1 MSAIELSLTELREV
15 TRYAVACATPALRV
29 FEAARPDDPR
39 PREALDAAQAFADG
53 AARTRAIRDCAWA
66 AHRAYQEAR
75 DAGQT
80 AASEAARA
88 AVAAASAAFLHPLA
102 KATQVLHILGPAGH
116 AARALE
122 LEAGDDHKAGAD
134 FLAWAEAQ
142 AGPQAGPQAGARP
155 RAAAQA
161 GARAGAQ
168 AGARAKAQTG
178 AQTGAQARGT
188 VVDVLTR
195 YPAAPD
201 GRGRVGELVRALDA
215 RLRSSADEGNVDETE
230 GSSAGRG
237 MLG

>member
-15 TRYAVACATPALRV
+15 TRYAVACAAPALRV

-53 AARTRAIRDCAWA
+53 GARTRAIRDCAWA
-66 AHRAYQEAR
+66 AHRAYQETR

-88 AVAAASAAFLHPLA
+88 AVAAAGAAFLHPLA

-122 LEAGDDHKAGAD
+122 LEAGDDHKVGAD

-142 AGPQAGPQAGARP
+142 AGTRPQART
-155 RAAAQA
+155 RAL
-161 GARAGAQ
+161 
-168 AGARAKAQTG
+168 TG
-178 AQTGAQARGT
+178 GT

-201 GRGRVGELVRALDA
+201 GRGRVGELVRALNA
-215 RLRSSADEGNVDETE
+215 RLRGSVGQGNADETE